1 MLSLTHA
8 LTLGCAIEDGTAFG
22 MPYTIAA
29 SPEPA
34 LSPSGEVVFTATFSS
49 SCATGGS
56 EFEVTRFIGEQ
67 PVDADASHQ
76 FLLHESAMFVAA
88 RQPPACASPLP
99 FEQEVTIEVRSP
111 LPTNVN
117 LGVGSTKFLAC
128 PPGSTYE
135 MVKLDDERAAAPSSF
150 LNAASDAPRQQVVV
164 PPATRPAD
172 WDDEE
177 DGVWQP
183 PPGQENASEAEP
195 TAALPAV
202 DALGGSAA
210 ASVATA
216 ASA

>member
-111 LPTNVN
+111 LPANVN
-117 LGVGSTKFLAC
+117 LGVGSKFLAC